1 MRTGTA
7 TGVMVHHDAG
17 ADTGGPLVNGATGSR
32 HNAARLVSGDN
43 RAAHLAEPERSSP
56 TGGAIELQV
65 AAAHA
70 GCLDLDH
77 DIVRSRCWIG
87 KFHELQFA
95 FAEESHAPHGL
106 LPGVRGASQR
116 NTIRRT
122 HHTSQ
127 CSGAEIPSMWRSIS
141 GLAQH
146 RLCNPIIS
154 S

>member
-1 MRTGTA
+1 MRTGAA

-17 ADTGGPLVNGATGSR
+17 ADTGAPRAR

-56 TGGAIELQV
+56 TGGAIEFQV

-77 DIVRSRCWIG
+77 DIVRPGCWIG

-95 FAEESHAPHGL
+95 FAEESNAPHGL
-106 LPGVRGASQR
+106 LPGARGASQAARYEERTTLR
-116 NTIRRT
+116 NAPELKSR
-122 HHTSQ
+122 Q
-127 CSGAEIPSMWRSIS
+127 CG
-141 GLAQH
+141 
-146 RLCNPIIS
+146 
-154 S
+154 